1 MAKKTQQVTIGKE
14 AQVRIIWNVAS
25 VDYTDEKK
33 DAIREAFAKKYG
45 LNVSKVKV
53 EPNFMAGVS
62 DDVISLNKDTIQNI
76 NDPKFHQQLYVQFL
90 EDKKKNGEIED
101 YDIDEILKIDSQINA
116 TIDFS
121 VYDKGKHYILKWL
134 DWDNFLSFGES
145 NHVDFTDFKG
155 LILLNSIP
163 DNQGGKSTFAY
174 DILHF
179 LFFGKTDSGKIKSL
193 DRAFNRHLPEAK
205 KLKVEGCIEIDGLN
219 YIIRRTLTRSNYN
232 GKNNVRPVTQKV
244 EYFRQLDN
252 GDLEELEDVD
262 NLGEQTNVK
271 TTQAIRE
278 AIGNERDFNLVISAN
293 SDNLKELISLKDTER
308 GRLLNRWI
316 GLLPLEDK
324 DIKAREKWNKEINV
338 NRYSTRYNSEVVKQ
352 EIEALEAQNV
362 DNEKEI
368 KKQEKIIAE
377 CEEKIKKEN
386 VTKDALLSS
395 KKTIDDSL
403 MKVDVHTLETEI
415 QNLTTKGLSKVEE
428 RKRHEAEVEKMK
440 DVKMVDEAVYSD
452 LTQKLQKA
460 VETITELKAK
470 INNLKE
476 TNKKL
481 AESEY
486 CPTCKRK
493 FENIDNS
500 GIIKENEKV
509 IAEDIQKGIK
519 TNEEKKNIEAKIA
532 KLNEDR
538 KLYYE
543 KNKHE
548 LAVSQCNV
556 EIERLRNEL
565 KEKRNT
571 KKEINANKS
580 AIEENN
586 KIDNALNIAN
596 TNIKTEEN
604 IRTSAKEAI
613 VSFKK
618 DIERNNSGITDRK
631 VVLAKI
637 EEEQKIEKNWKLY
650 LMLVG
655 KDGVCKMVLRNT
667 LPIINNE
674 LHRLL
679 DDVCDFDVEVVM
691 NEKND
696 VDFYLITK
704 DDGVRQELCAGS
716 GFEQT
721 AAALALRVVLGNMSA
736 LSKPPFLVLDEVLG
750 GVAKINYDNMRKLYD
765 KISQY
770 YKFILQITHLTEI
783 ADWHDRTIT
792 IVKKNHVSRV
802 DA

>member
-1 MAKKTQQVTIGKE
+1 MAKKEQIAIGQN
-14 AQVRIIWNVAS
+14 AQVRIQWNVSS

-33 DAIREAFAKKYG
+33 DAIRELFAKKYN
-45 LNVSKVKV
+45 LPVSRVKV
-53 EPNFMAGVS
+53 EPNFMTGVS
-62 DDVISLNKDTIQNI
+62 GDEISLNKDTIQNI

-90 EDKKKNGEIED
+90 EEKKKNGEIED
-101 YDIDEILKIDSQINA
+101 YDLEEILKIDSQINA
-116 TIDFS
+116 LIDFS
-121 VYDKGKHYILKWL
+121 VYDKGRKYILKWL
-134 DWDNFLSFGES
+134 DWDNFLVFGEG

-179 LFFGKTDSGKIKSL
+179 LLFGRTNSGKMKVL
-193 DRAFNRHLPEAK
+193 DRAFNRHLPEARK
-205 KLKVEGCIEIDGLN
+205 CKVEGCIEIDGLN
-219 YIIRRTLTRSNYN
+219 YIIRRTLTRGPYN
-232 GKNNVRPVTQKV
+232 GKNNIRTVTQKV
-244 EYFRQLDN
+244 EYFRLLDN
-252 GDLEELEDVD
+252 GELEELEDVD

-271 TTQAIRE
+271 TTQAIKE
-278 AIGNERDFNLVISAN
+278 AIGNERDFDLVISAN

-308 GRLLNRWI
+308 GRLLSRWI

-324 DIKAREKWNKEINV
+324 DIKAREKWNREINV

-352 EIEALEAQNV
+352 EIESLKAQNE
-362 DNEKEI
+362 DNEKQI
-368 KKQEKIIAE
+368 KKYEKIVSD

-403 MKVDVHTLETEI
+403 MKVDVHTLETKI
-415 QNLTTKGLSKVEE
+415 KNVTAQGLGKTEE
-428 RKRHEAEVEKMK
+428 KKQHEAIIKQMEN
-440 DVKMVDEAVYSD
+440 VKMVDEATYSD
-452 LTQKLQKA
+452 LNKKHQKC
-460 VETITELKAK
+460 VETIASLKADIK
-470 INNLKE
+470 TLRE
-476 TNKKL
+476 TNKNL
-481 AESEY
+481 AESEF

-500 GIIKENEKV
+500 ETIKQNEKL
-509 IAEDIQKGIK
+509 INDKIQEGVK
-519 TNEEKKNIEAKIA
+519 TNEEKVKLEKEIA
-532 KLNEDR
+532 KLDEAR

-565 KEKRNT
+565 RDYRDT
-571 KKEINANKS
+571 KKNIESNKA

-596 TNIKTEEN
+596 ANIKNEEN
-604 IRTSAKEAI
+604 IRTSAKETI
-613 VSFKK
+613 VAFKK
-618 DIERNNSGITDRK
+618 DIETNKTNITDRE
-631 VVLAKI
+631 VVLTKI
-637 EEEQKIEKNWKLY
+637 EEEAKIEKNWKLY

-655 KDGVCKMVLRNT
+655 KDGVCKMVLRHT

-674 LHRLL
+674 LRRLL
-679 DDVCDFDVEVVM
+679 EDVCDFNVEVVM

-696 VDFYLITK
+696 VDFILTCK
-704 DDGVRQELCAGS
+704 DDGVKQELSAGS

-750 GVAKINYDNMRKLYD
+750 GVAKVNYDNMRKLYE

-770 YKFILQITHLTEI
+770 YKFIMQITHLTDI

-792 IVKKNHVSRV
+792 VVKKNHIARV
-802 DA
+802 EL